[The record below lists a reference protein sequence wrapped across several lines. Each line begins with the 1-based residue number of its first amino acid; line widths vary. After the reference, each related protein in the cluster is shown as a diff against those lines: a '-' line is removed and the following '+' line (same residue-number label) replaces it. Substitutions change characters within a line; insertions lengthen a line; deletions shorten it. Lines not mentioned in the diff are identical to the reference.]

1 MDNPILHELKQSIGK
16 PYQNIRSAAG
26 GHLQYTI
33 ERISEGQVTVSMIVR
48 DILTNP
54 SKQIHGGMISM
65 LIDEIAGLAF
75 YTQGGISTIYT
86 TLNLHIDYMHSAYLG
101 EKIVAS
107 ASVMK
112 TGKKI
117 ANIHCEVRNAEN
129 VILAYGTTNL
139 ANTLK
144 EIPVNLLEKPG
155 E

>member
-26 GHLQYTI
+26 AHLQYTI
-33 ERISEGQVTVSMIVR
+33 ENICAGQVTVSLVVR
-48 DILTNP
+48 DVLTNP
-54 SKQIHGGMISM
+54 SKQMHGGMIAM

-75 YTQGGISTIYT
+75 YSQAAETIYT
-86 TLNLHIDYMHSAYLG
+86 TLNLHIDYMQSALLN
-101 EKIVAS
+101 EKIYAT
-107 ASVMK
+107 ANVMK

-117 ANIHCEVRNAEN
+117 ANIHCEVRNAQN
-129 VILAYGTTNL
+129 TLLAYGTTNL

-144 EIPVNLLEKPG
+144 EIPSNLLPKPN